1 MVSKWVLIKTFLY
14 LKQMRYGCLK
24 LCCLWERERER
35 EREREPTNYKIGVS
49 SL

>member
-1 MVSKWVLIKTFLY
+1 MVVWNCVVY
-14 LKQMRYGCLK
+14 
-24 LCCLWERERER
+24 ERER